1 MIVPELAQALFKAY
15 HNNEIYSISN
25 FLIDIDE
32 DKEELIC
39 STKCEICSLPKIC
52 RELFI
57 LNNTADRFA
66 FLNNTKPVYDYI
78 KYNYPEYL
86 L

>member
-1 MIVPELAQALFKAY
+1 MTVPELAQALFKAY

-57 LNNTADRFA
+57 LNK
-66 FLNNTKPVYDYI
+66 TKPVYDYI

>member
-39 STKCEICSLPKIC
+39 STKC
-52 RELFI
+52 
-57 LNNTADRFA
+57 
-66 FLNNTKPVYDYI
+66 
-78 KYNYPEYL
+78 
-86 L
+86 

>member
-1 MIVPELAQALFKAY
+1 MTVPELAQALFKAY

-78 KYNYPEYL
+78 KHNYPEYL

>member
-1 MIVPELAQALFKAY
+1 MTVPELAQALFKAY

-25 FLIDIDE
+25 FLVGIDE

-39 STKCEICSLPKIC
+39 FTKCEIYSLPKIC

-57 LNNTADRFA
+57 LNNTTDRFA